1 MSGSLPEG
9 WTGDRRA
16 IRRTY
21 LFDDF
26 AQAIAF
32 MVEVAYHCEARNHH
46 PAWANLYD
54 RIDVTL
60 TTHDMGCVTTLDV
73 ALAETMNEVYAG
85 SGVKRRDR
93 GI

>member
-1 MSGSLPEG
+1 MATTLPEG

-32 MVEVAYHCEARNHH
+32 MVEVAFQCQAQDHH
-46 PAWANLYD
+46 PAWSNLYD
-54 RIDVTL
+54 RVDVML
-60 TTHDMGCVTTLDV
+60 TTHEADGVTDRDLR
-73 ALAETMNEVYAG
+73 LAETMNEIYLA
-85 SGVKRRDR
+85 SGARRT
-93 GI
+93 G